1 MSLYNPGSG
10 ALVGPGALTQYEGR
24 PGRQRA
30 RGFVRVS
37 KYPDGF
43 FVAGSSLTAM
53 NGLYGRVQSVPL
65 ALTKT
70 HEFKLAYK
78 NDNTGYIM
86 AMVDVPDQAF
96 PGADDAEWVFIDED
110 GRDRFTHPGDT
121 IVPGSGTRWAFA
133 APRET
138 RNAAAGRGGGGG
150 AGGGGGGAAS
160 VSVVER
166 EEEHEDQLPW
176 QVIAILSADMLE
188 KLRRHWQWYEYDCR
202 MARGGGGLAKLEAG
216 PHDSVEQ
223 EPPAELA
230 AELSGAAAA
239 SPEEEE
245 AAAARDAG
253 RFDKAAS
260 LFAGIIAALLKEE
273 EEDPY
278 AYVCLRRLRAWVCV
292 HYVVR

>member
-10 ALVGPGALTQYEGR
+10 ALVGPGALTQYDGR

-43 FVAGSSLTAM
+43 FVAGSSLTNM

-78 NDNTGYIM
+78 NDNSGYIM

-138 RNAAAGRGGGGG
+138 RNAAGGRDGGV
-150 AGGGGGGAAS
+150 GGAAAAAAA
-160 VSVVER
+160 VVER

-202 MARGGGGLAKLEAG
+202 MARGGGGLAKLDAG

-230 AELSGAAAA
+230 AELSGAAGSP

-245 AAAARDAG
+245 AASAKEAG
-253 RFDKAAS
+253 RFDKAAG
-260 LFAGIIAALLKEE
+260 LFAKIVAALLVEE
-273 EEDPY
+273 AADPY
-278 AYVCLRRLRAWVCV
+278 R
-292 HYVVR
+292 